1 MKKAQSEGYLLI
13 IVVYL
18 FYVAKSEG
26 ETMLNKFK
34 KIGIVNE
41 NDIMVYLEGLADNN
55 HLVEKTSYLKLLV
68 FIMALWSTRLEVKQ
82 LIDLEAFQIR

>member
-18 FYVAKSEG
+18 FFVAKSEG
-26 ETMLNKFK
+26 ETMLKKFK
-34 KIGIVNE
+34 KFGIVNE

-55 HLVEKTSYLKLLV
+55 HLVEKNKLFEALSVHYGTMVYTSGGK
-68 FIMALWSTRLEVKQ
+68 ATNRL
-82 LIDLEAFQIR
+82 